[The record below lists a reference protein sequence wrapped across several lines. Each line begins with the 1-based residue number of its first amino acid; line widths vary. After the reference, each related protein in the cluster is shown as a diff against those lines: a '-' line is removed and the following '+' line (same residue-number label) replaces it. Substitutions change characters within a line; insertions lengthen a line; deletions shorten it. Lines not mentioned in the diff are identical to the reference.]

1 MAGKAV
7 WAGCE
12 AQSSHAGNRGHQ
24 NNRLNSLTPQLV
36 LHSFCFNLDS
46 SGRIIKLIL
55 KCFSQNSEF

>member
-46 SGRIIKLIL
+46 SGRIIKLI
-55 KCFSQNSEF
+55 